1 MVITVKKDVL
11 ISIKGISN
19 IDGEEDTMELTTLGN
34 LFMKDGK
41 QIISYKESVATGFDG
56 TTTMLEV
63 LGNRSVVL
71 KRRGTN
77 RSELIIEK
85 GRRHLCHYDTGEGE
99 IMIGVFS
106 DSITNTLGET
116 GGDVSFKYSL
126 DINSNLASENEVYI
140 NVKECQRNG

>member
-1 MVITVKKDVL
+1 MKKDVL
-11 ISIKGISN
+11 ISIKGVSS
-19 IDGEEDTMELTTLGN
+19 IDGESDTMELTTVGN
-34 LFMKDGK
+34 LFTKNGRH
-41 QIISYKESVATGFDG
+41 IICYKESEATGFAG

-63 LGNRSVVL
+63 QGDSSVVL
-71 KRRGTN
+71 RRRGSS

-85 GRRHLCHYDTGEGE
+85 GKRHLCHYDTGEGE

-106 DSITNTLGET
+106 DSIVNGLGES

-140 NVKECQRNG
+140 NVKECQRSER